1 METCLCSSL
10 PAGRKVGQAG
20 DSYEIFNFTYS
31 EADGILIDS
40 KDLMKNEA
48 ISWTDAIVIDMAGF
62 A

>member
-1 METCLCSSL
+1 M
-10 PAGRKVGQAG
+10 GQAC